1 MSKLNNIAILTGA
14 GISAESGLETF
25 RGSDGT
31 WNKYQI
37 EDVATPE
44 GFARNP
50 DLVNSF
56 YNERRKDAAK
66 VVPNTA
72 HSALAK
78 LEKHWCG
85 DFLLITQN
93 VDNLHERAGSKK
105 LVHMHGTL
113 NHVICLVC
121 QQTSFWCDDVT
132 SESVCPNCNQI
143 GHLRP
148 DIVWFGEMPYHINEI
163 EQALHKADIFIS
175 IGTSGTVY
183 PAAGFVSLAHA
194 AGAKCFELNLTCNT
208 ANSGIFDHAI
218 NGPASRT
225 VPELVDKLILGE
237 L

>member
-44 GFARNP
+44 GFSKNP

-66 VVPNTA
+66 AVPNAA
-72 HSALAK
+72 HIALAE
-78 LEKHWCG
+78 LEQHWCG

-105 LVHMHGTL
+105 LVHMHGKL
-113 NHVICLVC
+113 DHVICLAC

-132 SESVCPNCNQI
+132 SDSVCPNCGQI

-208 ANSGIFDHAI
+208 ASSGIFDQAI

>member
-44 GFARNP
+44 GFAKNP

-66 VVPNTA
+66 AVPNTA

-78 LEKHWCG
+78 LEKQWCG

-113 NHVICLVC
+113 NHIICLVC

-208 ANSGIFDHAI
+208 ASLGIFDQAI

>member
-66 VVPNTA
+66 VVPNAA
-72 HSALAK
+72 HIALAK

-113 NHVICLVC
+113 NHVICLAC
-121 QQTSFWCDDVT
+121 QEISFWCDDIT
-132 SESVCPNCNQI
+132 SDSVCPNCSQI

-148 DIVWFGEMPYHINEI
+148 DIVWFGEMPYYINEI

-208 ANSGIFDHAI
+208 ASSGIFDYAI
-218 NGPASRT
+218 NGPASIT
-225 VPELVDKLILGE
+225 VPEFVDKLILGE

>member
-37 EDVATPE
+37 EVVATPE

-66 VVPNTA
+66 AVPNTA

-132 SESVCPNCNQI
+132 SDSVCPNCSQI

-208 ANSGIFDHAI
+208 ASSGIFDQAI

>member
-66 VVPNTA
+66 VVPNAA
-72 HSALAK
+72 HIALAK

-113 NHVICLVC
+113 NHVICLAC
-121 QQTSFWCDDVT
+121 QEISFWCDDVT
-132 SESVCPNCNQI
+132 SGSVCPNCSQI
-143 GHLRP
+143 GQLRP

-218 NGPASRT
+218 NGPASST
-225 VPELVDKLILGE
+225 VPELVDKLILGK

>member
-66 VVPNTA
+66 AVPNTA
-72 HSALAK
+72 HIALAK

-113 NHVICLVC
+113 NHIICLAC

-132 SESVCPNCNQI
+132 SDSVCPNCSQI

-148 DIVWFGEMPYHINEI
+148 DIVWFGEMPYYINEI

-194 AGAKCFELNLTCNT
+194 AGAKCFELNLTCNIT
-208 ANSGIFDHAI
+208 SSGIFDYAI
-218 NGPASRT
+218 NGPASIT
-225 VPELVDKLILGE
+225 VPEFVNNLILGE